1 MNRYLLVALGLF
13 PLTTLAQTKTAPKP
27 VIPADTLYFD
37 QDWVR
42 TDIPDDRRYARLIRH
57 GSDGL
62 PTGTVRDYYLPAWKK
77 QWEGKLVSEDPEL
90 ASGLCTFWYENGK
103 LKARGTYARGQALSD
118 YQQWR
123 PDGLPVKCRS
133 QLVEA
138 LPSEQSQIHSSSH
151 GREMPHVF
159 QAVLPPGTT
168 SLLYRFD
175 IRDEDQPLISWNSV
189 ATLAVGSMVSG
200 AGLLEMGLKAMRTDA
215 RQQPSPTVSTQ
226 CHYFITTSATAAGDF
241 QQSEGET
248 PDAAT
253 YLYQTSST
261 QHEIRPLTVPPG
273 TRRVF
278 FCVKNDNTF
287 TAAIATLSVTAIVQE
302 CK

>member
-1 MNRYLLVALGLF
+1 MNRYLLVALGLL
-13 PLTTLAQTKTAPKP
+13 PLTSLAQTKTTPKP
-27 VIPADTLYFD
+27 VIAADTLYFD

-42 TDIPDDRRYARLIRH
+42 TDIPDDRKYARLIRH
-57 GSDGL
+57 GADGL
-62 PTGTVRDYYLPAWKK
+62 PTGTVRDYYLPSWKK

-103 LKARGTYARGQALSD
+103 LKARGTYARGQALGD

-123 PDGLPVKCRS
+123 PDGLPVKCQSR
-133 QLVEA
+133 LVEA

-151 GREMPHVF
+151 GSEMQHVF
-159 QAVLPPGTT
+159 QAVLPAGTT

-189 ATLAVGSMVSG
+189 ASLAVGSMVSG
-200 AGLLEMGLKAMRTDA
+200 LSLVEMGLKAMRTDA

-226 CHYFITTSATAAGDF
+226 CHYFITTSAEVAGNF
-241 QQSEGET
+241 QRTGSTRLE
-248 PDAAT
+248 AAT
-253 YLYQTSST
+253 CLYQTSST
-261 QHEIRPLTVPPG
+261 QHEIRPLAVPPG
-273 TRRVF
+273 TRQLF

-287 TAAIATLSVTAIVQE
+287 TAALATLSVTAVVQE